1 MSVEMIQAGLLKFV
15 NDEILGGG
23 TVGPDDEVV
32 LDGTVDSLGVARLLG
47 FIETEFSLQ
56 VPPEDVTIENF
67 RTIATMAGFLHQ
79 QVGAEPVQ

>member
-1 MSVEMIQAGLLKFV
+1 MSVETIQAQLLQFV
-15 NDEILGGG
+15 NHEILGGG

-47 FIETEFSLQ
+47 FIETEFSIR

-67 RTIATMAGFLHQ
+67 RTIATMAGFLYQ
-79 QVGAEPVQ
+79 EDGTETAQ